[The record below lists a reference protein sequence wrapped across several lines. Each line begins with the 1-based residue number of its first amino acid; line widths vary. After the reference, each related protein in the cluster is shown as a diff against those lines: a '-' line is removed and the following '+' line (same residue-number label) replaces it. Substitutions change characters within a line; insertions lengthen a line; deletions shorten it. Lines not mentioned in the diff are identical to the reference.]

1 MANAK
6 TNWMKDASGTIF
18 IPKLK
23 PTGSTNKPIYI
34 STSGDITEC
43 GPIESVK
50 NNLSFGTKTY
60 NGSTPQ
66 TITAAD
72 LGIIGAMVYKGTS
85 STEITDGGTQAPK
98 IGSTTIA
105 IADLKPGNVVLYGQ
119 KEFVWNGSKWELLGD
134 EGSYKVKQDAVT
146 TPGASGN
153 SSAFIDTIT
162 QDANGKIA
170 VTKKNVDF
178 ATINTDLTTLKN
190 KTQHITANADETYF
204 AKDVKVA
211 DELITDKIKT
221 TQAFYH
227 FIDGSN
233 KAIATIDANGVT
245 STSFN
250 GALNGNAN
258 TATKLAAA
266 RTIQTNLA
274 STSSASFDGSGN
286 VTPGVSGVLGIANGG
301 TGNSAG
307 YIRTGQ
313 RSGST
318 IGNYATAEGNGTVA
332 SGENSHAEGYQTE
345 ATGLDSHAEGYKTI
359 ASGDYSHAEGKY
371 NIEDTENKYAHIVG
385 NGTSDTDRGNAHT
398 LDWDGNAWYGGDVK
412 ATGKVYC
419 NDGKDVLLAS
429 SDLRVYSVSAKGKFG
444 GEYTATDFVKSAENY
459 RFKCKFYLYE
469 NADDLTINGTE
480 IPFYIDRYIELTTF
494 EPCGVWTSVDGSD
507 YKFTGWYD
515 NNKYEVLFTNKG
527 DHTYAFGG
535 VTISNESKGVYVQ
548 DTEPADAPVG
558 SLWVDTSVDQVQN
571 AEGVEF

>member
-85 STEITDGGTQAPK
+85 STKITDGGTQAPK

-178 ATINTDLTTLKN
+178 AAINTDLTTLKN

-250 GALNGNAN
+250 GVLNGNAN
-258 TATKLAAA
+258 TATKLATA

-313 RSGST
+313 KAGSP
-318 IGNYATAEGNGTVA
+318 IGNYATAEGYRTIAFGHYSHAEGYSTTASGNYSHAEGHSTIA

-345 ATGLDSHAEGYKTI
+345 ATGLDSHAEGWSSV
-359 ASGDYSHAEGKY
+359 ASGDYSHAEGASFASGMFQHTEGVC
-371 NIEDTENKYAHIVG
+371 NIEDTEDKYIHIAG
-385 NGTSDTDRGNAHT
+385 NGLDLEPSNAHT
-398 LDWDGNAWYGGDVK
+398 LDWDGNAWYQGGIKTGGDDFDGAENTVVGYKTVSKTIKTHDIGEIWTPMEIYLDGNLIQSADIIVATVPYLITKTNISYRSARWGSSDDK
-412 ATGKVYC
+412 ATLNY
-419 NDGKDVLLAS
+419 NSTNIHQKD
-429 SDLRVYSVSAKGKFG
+429 
-444 GEYTATDFVKSAENY
+444 
-459 RFKCKFYLYE
+459 
-469 NADDLTINGTE
+469 I
-480 IPFYIDRYIELTTF
+480 
-494 EPCGVWTSVDGSD
+494 
-507 YKFTGWYD
+507 
-515 NNKYEVLFTNKG
+515 
-527 DHTYAFGG
+527 
-535 VTISNESKGVYVQ
+535 
-548 DTEPADAPVG
+548 
-558 SLWVDTSVDQVQN
+558 
-571 AEGVEF
+571 